1 MITVCYS
8 FTIAKLNT
16 TTLAPF
22 TRLRM
27 VATGGGLDMGSMF
40 IMTQSDA
47 YLPSRQRLS
56 AHLM

>member
-1 MITVCYS
+1 MITV
-8 FTIAKLNT
+8 AKLNT

-27 VATGGGLDMGSMF
+27 VATGGGLAMGSMF